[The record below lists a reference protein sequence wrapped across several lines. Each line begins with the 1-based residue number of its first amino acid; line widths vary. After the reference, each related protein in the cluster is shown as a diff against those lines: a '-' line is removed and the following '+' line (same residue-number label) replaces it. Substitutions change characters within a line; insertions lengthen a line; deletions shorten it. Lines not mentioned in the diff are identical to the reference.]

1 MHTALLIRASWLS
14 VCLLAFASV
23 SLAQDGPSVSP
34 SPSPTPLRIGYTGK
48 LLGYFRVPS
57 EQARDSFQGCSDRE
71 GDKSVDAATFITKID
86 KNPDTILV
94 GTGDNFS
101 PQLES
106 RVFKAG
112 DAQRDSKEY
121 IPRNKELYTWD
132 FLNKEPKNRE
142 WVSIGKESDDLEDR
156 LIRGEGTIPTDN
168 VGCFLAAAHFR
179 AVVPGK
185 HDFYYGTERVRQL
198 ARFMAGID
206 QKGYTPVQMLGA
218 NLVIKTA
225 RLDGNQAPAATEEW
239 PKNLSAQN
247 LKSVYPWF
255 SAPIHIKLTPPKGDK
270 FLEKLKDWRE
280 GSKDITDE
288 LTKLLEVNGT
298 NPPMDADE
306 REQWSQYLKS
316 IQALRNVYI
325 CPAGEFNEITHAD
338 CVERG
343 YPLEQ
348 DKQEP
353 KPAPALAPTPA
364 PDFSMT
370 YSFPIK
376 KTDRADGGG
385 KDGHYAT
392 FLPGQ
397 NYGLCVGVE
406 AQPGGRGGGVK
417 SDLEMKC
424 TVFPV
429 LTPFLSYPRR
439 VPSMG
444 SSYKDPDPF
453 VFIPKTSQANEVAIF
468 GVVDPHLAEQVG
480 VLNFSWLNQDTKLK
494 SYVGIEDPIETLNQQ
509 LEYFKQWHKERY
521 EARGGTPE
529 KYEPFSG
536 LKILLAQMSP
546 QRARLLATHFNKE
559 FQVVVAGADDVQ
571 ATDETEQ
578 SIVWTP
584 KSRAAAFVAV
594 PPPAYDAKAKEVV
607 VSLGLLSA
615 SREKDRWVLSSE
627 HPADAARSRREIVDE
642 RKQAELAREKQ
653 EREEKKKSNLSGTEQ
668 EKKEGEK
675 KKREEEDTLST
686 LLREQL
692 AGCLSGAPAES
703 AHAGEQLKLL
713 TLCAMRQRVGA
724 DVALLQER
732 DLFFDQLPVKVKD
745 VSEVQSI
752 MDQAIWKGDLLTL
765 LYVPGSALKKAL
777 EQSNK
782 YEQEDSNGLSLAD
795 EKSRGLLVL
804 GAEKKGKD
812 FVVNELPLDE
822 KKIYAVATSDYIGAG
837 DTGYPDLDAAA
848 LNQKTIPA
856 KFPRR
861 LEPISSVVCRRLL
874 SSGDEYKANCLREL
888 DRDKYLDKIASQAAP
903 PQRPTGFGKQLQNL
917 SPFKWPDEAKDPE
930 TIGEAAEQ
938 HTQRHPIWTLSLQNL
953 SLGFSRVSNN
963 LTDKAVTEKFA
974 GVSTSGISSSK
985 FQEAASLGLG
995 LRFSRTSH
1003 RNEFFVAAGIDFK
1016 ETTTGDES
1024 GSKHPALARANN
1036 RMTADI
1042 GLIRNIRGGRSR
1054 DRLGINI
1061 SLRAETPFRQ
1071 PFTDFDLG
1079 TKTAGVTD
1087 RLRVYQGRSLLL
1099 LPRVGLRWQ
1108 SGANSLEVGGQL
1120 GGELHALAGY
1130 RLETQGA
1137 VVECLPNAAEPF
1149 AKCVEGLST
1158 EPNVF
1163 ITPDSPLRA
1172 ILADRPRAG
1181 AYLKFNLTV
1190 PISTKVKYEMSNEGD
1205 FFFVKW
1211 HEDNATDAKYRDEF
1225 KNSLKFFV
1233 FPNFSF
1239 GPTLQLL
1246 FYRNKVNGDFLFQKN
1261 VGMEASFSF
1270 NVFNLRERKVQ
1281 LRNKPVA
1288 AGQ

>member
-1 MHTALLIRASWLS
+1 MHTAPLIRVGWVIA
-14 VCLLAFASV
+14 CLFALASV
-23 SLAQDGPSVSP
+23 SFAQGAPSAT
-34 SPSPTPLRIGYTGK
+34 PTPPPPPLRIGYTGK

-57 EQARDSFQGCSDRE
+57 EQARDSFRGCPDRE
-71 GDKSVDAATFITKID
+71 RDKSVDAAAFLTKSEKHLD
-86 KNPDTILV
+86 AILV

-106 RVFKAG
+106 RVFKTG
-112 DAQRDSKEY
+112 DTPRDSKEY
-121 IPRNKELYTWD
+121 IPRNKELYSWD
-132 FLNKEPKNRE
+132 FLNKDPR
-142 WVSIGKESDDLEDR
+142 WVSIGKESDDLKER
-156 LIRGEGTIPTDN
+156 LLRGEGTIPTDN
-168 VGCFLAAAHFR
+168 VGCFLAAARFR

-198 ARFMAGID
+198 ARFMAGIE

-225 RLDGNQAPAATEEW
+225 RLDGNQAPTATEKW

-255 SAPIHIKLTPPKGDK
+255 SAPIRIKLTPPKGDK
-270 FLEKLKDWRE
+270 FLEKLKDWHE
-280 GSKDITDE
+280 GSKDVTEEI
-288 LTKLLEVNGT
+288 TKLLADNET
-298 NPPMDADE
+298 NPTMGDDE
-306 REQWSQYLKS
+306 REHWSQYLES
-316 IQALRNVYI
+316 IKALSSVYI
-325 CPAGEFNEITHAD
+325 CPAGDFNEITHAD

-343 YPLEQ
+343 YPLVQ
-348 DKQEP
+348 VKQEATP
-353 KPAPALAPTPA
+353 APTPP

-376 KTDRADGGG
+376 KTDRADRGG

-392 FLPGQ
+392 FLPGV

-406 AQPGGRGGGVK
+406 AQPGGGGK
-417 SDLEMKC
+417 SNLEKKC
-424 TVFPV
+424 TVFSV

-439 VPSMG
+439 VPSIG
-444 SSYKDPDPF
+444 SAYKDPDPF
-453 VFIPKTSQANEVAIF
+453 VLIPKTGQANEVAIF

-480 VLNFSWLNQDTKLK
+480 VLNFSWLNQDMKLK
-494 SYVGIEDPIETLNQQ
+494 SDVGIEDPIEALNQQ
-509 LEYFKQWHKERY
+509 LEYFKQWHKEQY
-521 EARGGTPE
+521 EARGGKPGE
-529 KYEPFSG
+529 YEPFSG

-546 QRARLLATHFNKE
+546 QRARLLATHLKE
-559 FQVVVAGADDVQ
+559 FQVVVAGADDGQ

-584 KSRAAAFVAV
+584 KSRAGAFVAV
-594 PPPAYDAKAKEVV
+594 PPPAYDTKGKAVV
-607 VSLGLLSA
+607 VSLGLLNA
-615 SREKDRWVLSSE
+615 SQEKDRWVLSSE
-627 HPADAARSRREIVDE
+627 HPADAARTRREIVDD

-653 EREEKKKSNLSGTEQ
+653 EREEKKISNISETEQ
-668 EKKEGEK
+668 EKKERE
-675 KKREEEDTLST
+675 KKREEEEDKLST

-692 AGCLSGAPAES
+692 ASCLSNAPAES
-703 AHAGEQLKLL
+703 AHAAEQLKLL

-752 MDQAIWKGDLLTL
+752 LDQAIWKGDLLTL

-777 EQSNK
+777 EQSKK
-782 YEQEDSNGLSLAD
+782 YEQEDSNALSLAD

-848 LNQKTIPA
+848 LNQKKIPA
-856 KFPRR
+856 KFPSR

-874 SSGDEYKANCLREL
+874 SSGDVHKANCLREF
-888 DRDKYLDKIASQAAP
+888 DRDKYLDKIAARAAP
-903 PQRPTGFGKQLQNL
+903 AQRPTGLGKQLLNL
-917 SPFKWPDEAKDPE
+917 SPFKWPDEDKDPE
-930 TIGEAAEQ
+930 TLGEAAEQ
-938 HTQRHPIWTLSLQNL
+938 HTQRHPIWTLSLQHLNL
-953 SLGFSRVSNN
+953 GLSHASNN
-963 LTDKAVTEKFA
+963 LTDKEVAEKFA

-985 FQEAASLGLG
+985 FLEAATLGLG

-1003 RNEFFVAAGIDFK
+1003 RYESFVAAGIDFK
-1016 ETTTGDES
+1016 QTTTGD
-1024 GSKHPALARANN
+1024 GTGNKHPALARTNN

-1054 DRLGINI
+1054 DRVGINF
-1061 SLRAETPFRQ
+1061 SLRAETPFLR

-1079 TKTAGVTD
+1079 TSTLGKTD
-1087 RLRVYQGRSLLL
+1087 QLRVSQGRSLLL

-1108 SGANSLEVGGQL
+1108 SGANSLEVGGQI
-1120 GGELHALAGY
+1120 GGELRAVTGY
-1130 RLETQGA
+1130 RFVTQGVA
-1137 VVECLPNAAEPF
+1137 VECPPNAAVSF
-1149 AKCVEGLST
+1149 AKCVETLSKAPQT
-1158 EPNVF
+1158 S
-1163 ITPDSPLRA
+1163 ITIDSAGEAL
-1172 ILADRPRAG
+1172 LANRPRAG

-1190 PISTKVKYEMSNEGD
+1190 PVSTKVKYEMSNEGD

-1211 HEDNATDAKYRDEF
+1211 RKDNATDAKYRDEF

-1233 FPNFSF
+1233 FPNFSV
-1239 GPTLQLL
+1239 GPTMQLL

-1261 VGMEASFSF
+1261 LGLEASFSF
-1270 NVFNLRERKVQ
+1270 DIFNRRETKVQ
-1281 LRNKPVA
+1281 LRHKPAA

>member
-1 MHTALLIRASWLS
+1 MHTALLIRAGWVSI
-14 VCLLAFASV
+14 CLLAFASV
-23 SLAQDGPSVSP
+23 SLAQGVPSA

-57 EQARDSFQGCSDRE
+57 EQARDSFQGCPDRE
-71 GDKSVDAATFITKID
+71 GDKSVDAATFLTKSEKHLD
-86 KNPDTILV
+86 AILV

-106 RVFKAG
+106 RAFKAG
-112 DAQRDSKEY
+112 DAPQDSKEY

-132 FLNKEPKNRE
+132 FLDKEPENRK
-142 WVSIGKESDDLEDR
+142 WVPIGEESDGLKDR
-156 LIRGEGTIPTDN
+156 LVRGEGTIPTDN

-206 QKGYTPVQMLGA
+206 QKGYTPVHMLGA

-225 RLDGNQAPAATEEW
+225 RLDGNRAPAATEKW

-255 SAPIHIKLTPPKGDK
+255 SAPIRIKLTPPKGDK
-270 FLEKLKDWRE
+270 FLEKLKDWHE
-280 GSKDITDE
+280 GSKDLAKE
-288 LTKLLEVNGT
+288 LTKLLADDAT
-298 NPPMDADE
+298 IPSMDADE
-306 REQWSQYLKS
+306 RERWSQYLES
-316 IQALRNVYI
+316 IQALSSVYI
-325 CPAGEFNEITHAD
+325 CPAGDFNEITNAD

-348 DKQEP
+348 VKQEAT
-353 KPAPALAPTPA
+353 PAPAPTPA

-376 KTDRADGGG
+376 KTDRADRRG

-392 FLPGQ
+392 FLPGE

-406 AQPGGRGGGVK
+406 AEPGGKGGGGK
-417 SDLEMKC
+417 GTLEKKC
-424 TVFPV
+424 TVFSV
-429 LTPFLSYPRR
+429 LTPFLSYPRN
-439 VPSMG
+439 VPSIG
-444 SSYKDPDPF
+444 SAYNDPDPF
-453 VFIPKTSQANEVAIF
+453 VFIPKTGQANEVAIF

-494 SYVGIEDPIETLNQQ
+494 SDVGIEDPTEALKQQ
-509 LEYFKQWHKERY
+509 LEYFNQWHRERY
-521 EARGGTPE
+521 EARGGKPE

-546 QRARLLATHFNKE
+546 QRARLLATHLNKE
-559 FQVVVAGADDVQ
+559 FQVVVAGADDLQ

-578 SIVWTP
+578 RIVWTP
-584 KSRAAAFVAV
+584 KSRAGAFVAV
-594 PPPAYDAKAKEVV
+594 PPTAYDAEGKAVV

-615 SREKDRWVLSSE
+615 SQEKDKWVLSSE
-627 HPADAARSRREIVDE
+627 HPADAARSSRKIVDD

-653 EREEKKKSNLSGTEQ
+653 EREERKRNNLSETEQ
-668 EKKEGEK
+668 EKKERER
-675 KKREEEDTLST
+675 KKREEEDKLST

-692 AGCLSGAPAES
+692 AGCLSSAPAQS
-703 AHAGEQLKLL
+703 AHAAEQLKLL

-732 DLFFDQLPVKVKD
+732 DLFFDQLPVEVKD
-745 VSEVQSI
+745 VSEFQSI
-752 MDQAIWKGDLLTL
+752 LDQAIWKGDLLTL

-777 EQSNK
+777 EQSK
-782 YEQEDSNGLSLAD
+782 KFEEEDSNPLSLAD

-861 LEPISSVVCRRLL
+861 LESISSVVCRRLL
-874 SSGDEYKANCLREL
+874 SSGDEYKANCLSDL
-888 DRDKYLDKIASQAAP
+888 DRETYLDKIAARAAP
-903 PQRPTGFGKQLQNL
+903 RQRPTGFGKQLKNL
-917 SPFKWPDEAKDPE
+917 SPFKWPAEAKDPE
-930 TIGEAAEQ
+930 TLGEAAEQ
-938 HTQRHPIWTLSLQNL
+938 HTQRHPIWTLSLKNL
-953 SLGFSRVSNN
+953 SLGFSRLSNN
-963 LTDKAVTEKFA
+963 MTDKEVTDKFA

-985 FQEAASLGLG
+985 FQEAATLGLG
-995 LRFSRTSH
+995 LRFSRTTH
-1003 RNEFFVAAGIDFK
+1003 RNEFYLAAGIDFK
-1016 ETTTGDES
+1016 ETTTGDGS
-1024 GSKHPALARANN
+1024 GNKHPALARANN
-1036 RMTADI
+1036 RVTADV
-1042 GLIRNIRGGRSR
+1042 GLVRNIRGGRSR

-1061 SLRAETPFRQ
+1061 SLRAEAPFLQ

-1079 TKTAGVTD
+1079 TKTLGKTD
-1087 RLRVYQGRSLLL
+1087 QLRVSQGRSLLL
-1099 LPRVGLRWQ
+1099 LPRLGLRWQ
-1108 SGANSLEVGGQL
+1108 SGANSLEVGGQY
-1120 GGELHALAGY
+1120 GRELDALAGY

-1137 VVECLPNAAEPF
+1137 VVECPPNAVESF
-1149 AKCVEGLST
+1149 AKCVERLST
-1158 EPNVF
+1158 PPDAP
-1163 ITPDSPLRA
+1163 ITKDSPLKA
-1172 ILADRPRAG
+1172 ILTDRPRAG

-1239 GPTLQLL
+1239 GPTMQLL

-1261 VGMEASFSF
+1261 FGLEASFSF
-1270 NVFNLRERKVQ
+1270 DIFNLRERKVQ